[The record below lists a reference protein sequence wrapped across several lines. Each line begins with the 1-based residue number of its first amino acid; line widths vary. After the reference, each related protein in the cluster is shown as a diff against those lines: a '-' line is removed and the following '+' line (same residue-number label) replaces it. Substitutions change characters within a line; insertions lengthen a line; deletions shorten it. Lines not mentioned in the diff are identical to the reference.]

1 MINPLSKIPVLI
13 LAGGLGTRL
22 KSVVA
27 DKPKALAP
35 IMGKPFLEIQIEL
48 LKDQGATHFVL
59 CVGYLS
65 EQISETFGDGS
76 KFGVRIDYSEE
87 RDQLRGT
94 AGAIKLAQPFIKDRA
109 LVLNGDTYLD
119 FDHNELVARHLAEIK
134 FGAKATCTLA
144 KLENASRFG
153 TVILDGHDHYVAGFL
168 EKNINNHGPA
178 WLNAGAYMLERSFV
192 EAIAP
197 DKVVSLEREIFPNLI
212 AKGGKIAATLSSK
225 PFYDIGTP
233 EDYKGFS
240 DLYQRWNHDRHR
252 AA

>member
-1 MINPLSKIPVLI
+1 MINPVSKIPVLI

-22 KSVVA
+22 KSVFA

-65 EQISETFGDGS
+65 QQISEIFGDGS

-94 AGAIKLAQPFIKDRA
+94 AGAIKLAEPFIKDRA

-153 TVILDGHDHYVAGFL
+153 TVILDEHDHYVAGFL
-168 EKNINNHGPA
+168 EKNANNHGPA

-197 DKVVSLEREIFPNLI
+197 DKIVSLEREVFPNLI
-212 AKGGKIAATLSSK
+212 AKGGKIAATLSSS

>member
-1 MINPLSKIPVLI
+1 MTNPLSNIPVLI

-22 KSVVA
+22 RSVVA

-65 EQISETFGDGS
+65 QQISDTFGDGS

-144 KLENASRFG
+144 RLDNASRFG
-153 TVILDGHDHYVAGFL
+153 TVILDEHDHYVAGFL

-197 DKVVSLEREIFPNLI
+197 DKIVSLEREIFPNLI
-212 AKGGKIAATLSSK
+212 TKGGKIAATLSSN

>member
-1 MINPLSKIPVLI
+1 MTTPLSKIPVLI

-22 KSVVA
+22 RSVVA

-48 LKDQGATHFVL
+48 LKDQGAKHFVL
-59 CVGYLS
+59 CVGHLS
-65 EQISETFGDGS
+65 QQIAETFGDGS
-76 KFGVRIDYSEE
+76 RFGVRIDYSEE
-87 RDQLRGT
+87 KDQLRGT
-94 AGAIKLAQPFIKDRA
+94 AGAIKLAQSFIKDRA

-119 FDHNELVARHLAEIK
+119 FEHNELVARHLAEIK

-144 KLENASRFG
+144 RLENGSRFG
-153 TVILDGHDHYVAGFL
+153 TVILDEHDHYIAGFL
-168 EKNINNHGPA
+168 EKNSNNHGPA

-192 EAIAP
+192 EAIAA
-197 DKVVSLEREIFPNLI
+197 DKVISLEKETFPNLI
-212 AKGGKIAATLSSK
+212 ARGGKIAATLSSR

>member
-1 MINPLSKIPVLI
+1 MKNPLSNIPVLI

-22 KSVVA
+22 RSVVA

-65 EQISETFGDGS
+65 QQISDTFGDGS

-144 KLENASRFG
+144 RLDNASRFG
-153 TVILDGHDHYVAGFL
+153 TVILDEHDHYVAGFL
-168 EKNINNHGPA
+168 EKNANNHGPA
-178 WLNAGAYMLERSFV
+178 WLNAGAYMLERNFV

-197 DKVVSLEREIFPNLI
+197 DKIVSLEREIFPNLI
-212 AKGGKIAATLSSK
+212 AKGGKIAATLSNN

>member
-1 MINPLSKIPVLI
+1 MIKPLSNIPVLI

-22 KSVVA
+22 RSVLA

-48 LKDQGATHFVL
+48 LKDQGAKHFVL

-65 EQISETFGDGS
+65 QQISETFGDGS

-119 FDHNELVARHLAEIK
+119 FDHNELVSRHLAEIK

-144 KLENASRFG
+144 RLENASRYG
-153 TVILDGHDHYVAGFL
+153 TVILDEHDHYIAGFL

-197 DKVVSLEREIFPNLI
+197 DKIVSLEKETFPNLI
-212 AKGGKIAATLSSK
+212 AKGGKIAATLSSRA
-225 PFYDIGTP
+225 FYDIGTP

>member
-1 MINPLSKIPVLI
+1 MTNPLSNIPVLI

-22 KSVVA
+22 RSVVA

-65 EQISETFGDGS
+65 QQISDTFGDGS

-144 KLENASRFG
+144 RLDNASRFG
-153 TVILDGHDHYVAGFL
+153 TVILDEHDHYVAGFL
-168 EKNINNHGPA
+168 EKNANNHGPA

-197 DKVVSLEREIFPNLI
+197 NKIVSLEREVFPNLI
-212 AKGGKIAATLSSK
+212 AKGGKIAATLSSR

>member
-1 MINPLSKIPVLI
+1 MIKPLSNIPVLI

-22 KSVVA
+22 RSVLA

-48 LKDQGATHFVL
+48 LKDQGANHFIL

-65 EQISETFGDGS
+65 QQISETFGDGS

-119 FDHNELVARHLAEIK
+119 FDHNELVSRHLAEIK

-144 KLENASRFG
+144 RLENASRYG
-153 TVILDGHDHYVAGFL
+153 TVILDEHDHYIAGFL

-197 DKVVSLEREIFPNLI
+197 DKIVSLEKETFPNLI
-212 AKGGKIAATLSSK
+212 AKGGKIAATLSSRA
-225 PFYDIGTP
+225 FYDIGTP

>member
-153 TVILDGHDHYVAGFL
+153 TVILDEHDHYVAGFL
-168 EKNINNHGPA
+168 EKNANNHGPA

>member
-1 MINPLSKIPVLI
+1 MINPVSKIPVLI

-65 EQISETFGDGS
+65 QQISEIFGDGS

-94 AGAIKLAQPFIKDRA
+94 AGAIKLAEPFIKDRA

-153 TVILDGHDHYVAGFL
+153 TVILDEHDHYVAGFL
-168 EKNINNHGPA
+168 EKNANNHGPA

-197 DKVVSLEREIFPNLI
+197 DKIVSLEREVFPNLI
-212 AKGGKIAATLSSK
+212 AKGGKIAATLSSS

-233 EDYKGFS
+233 EDYKSFS

>member
-1 MINPLSKIPVLI
+1 MINPVSKIPVLI

-65 EQISETFGDGS
+65 QQISEIFGDGS

-94 AGAIKLAQPFIKDRA
+94 AGAIKLAEPFIKDRA

-153 TVILDGHDHYVAGFL
+153 TVILDEHDHYVAGFL
-168 EKNINNHGPA
+168 EKNANNHGPA

-197 DKVVSLEREIFPNLI
+197 DKIVSLEREVFPNLI
-212 AKGGKIAATLSSK
+212 AKGGKIAATLSSR

>member
-65 EQISETFGDGS
+65 QLISETFGDGS

-144 KLENASRFG
+144 RLENASRFG
-153 TVILDGHDHYVAGFL
+153 TVILDEHDHYVAGFL
-168 EKNINNHGPA
+168 EKNANNHGPA

-197 DKVVSLEREIFPNLI
+197 DKIISLEREIFPNLI
-212 AKGGKIAATLSSK
+212 AKGGKIAATLSSS

>member
-1 MINPLSKIPVLI
+1 MTTPLSKIPVLI

-22 KSVVA
+22 RSVVA

-48 LKDQGATHFVL
+48 LKDQGAKHFVL
-59 CVGYLS
+59 CVGHLS
-65 EQISETFGDGS
+65 QQIAETFGDGS
-76 KFGVRIDYSEE
+76 RFGVRIDYSEE
-87 RDQLRGT
+87 KDQLHGT

-144 KLENASRFG
+144 RLENGSRFG
-153 TVILDGHDHYVAGFL
+153 TVILDEHDHYIAGFL
-168 EKNINNHGPA
+168 EKNSNNHGPA
-178 WLNAGAYMLERSFV
+178 WLNSGAYMLERSFV
-192 EAIAP
+192 EAIAG
-197 DKVVSLEREIFPNLI
+197 DKVVSLEKETFPNLI
-212 AKGGKIAATLSSK
+212 ARGGKIAATLSSR

>member
-22 KSVVA
+22 KSVIA

-65 EQISETFGDGS
+65 QQISETFGDGS

-94 AGAIKLAQPFIKDRA
+94 AGAIKLAEPFIKDRA

-153 TVILDGHDHYVAGFL
+153 TVILDEHDHYVAGFL
-168 EKNINNHGPA
+168 EKNANNHGPA

-197 DKVVSLEREIFPNLI
+197 DKIVSLEREVFPNLI
-212 AKGGKIAATLSSK
+212 AKGGKIAATLSSS

>member
-94 AGAIKLAQPFIKDRA
+94 AGEIKLAQPFIKDRA

-144 KLENASRFG
+144 RLDNASRFG
-153 TVILDGHDHYVAGFL
+153 TVILDEHDHYVAGFL

-178 WLNAGAYMLERSFV
+178 WLNAGAYMLERNFV

-197 DKVVSLEREIFPNLI
+197 DKIISLEREIFPNLI
-212 AKGGKIAATLSSK
+212 AKGGKIAATLSSS

-240 DLYQRWNHDRHR
+240 DLYQRWNYDRHR